1 MSLPRKTTRQRLI
14 QSALQLFAHQGITA
28 TTTRQIAE
36 LSEVNEVT
44 LFRHFGSK
52 YGLLLAVLEETTA
65 FTQLGETLGKEAEQA
80 GAGVLALQTYIDCQ
94 LQALEQIPEFIRSL
108 VGESGQ
114 YPIENRQ
121 AIAQGLMQIQHYT
134 TQYLATIWAREPT
147 PPSFAPEQQ
156 ARLLNTL
163 VLGYAILEFTTE
175 FHALWPD
182 RQAFIADL
190 VTLFFS
196 SASMTETSFGLAQSV
211 SLTESKNVR
220 EVTGMDDL
228 PAPLVQD
235 ILQKARKSGSQDYAL
250 IYVLFAAGLSLSEIA
265 NLQRSH
271 SICNDQQ
278 HLLYIKT
285 RSHRQVPLNQW
296 IKGCRYGSYTKNPLT
311 QWLKTRKDNQ
321 LAIFI
326 NETGQPMSEIEIR
339 LRWQTIVTGVITS
352 SGQPPAIEQAQS
364 TWCVEMLTRGMKPER
379 LSVLTGL
386 STEQLQP
393 YVHQAQEQLILEQ
406 AIQLDQRPSR
416 KPNRTG
422 SYS

>member
-14 QSALQLFAHQGITA
+14 RSALQLFANQGITA

-65 FTQLGETLGKEAEQA
+65 FTQLGEALGRQAEQMCA
-80 GAGVLALQTYIDCQ
+80 GTLALQAYVDRQ

-121 AIAQGLMQIQHYT
+121 AIAQGLIQIQRYT

-147 PPSFAPEQQ
+147 PPSFTPEQQ
-156 ARLLNTL
+156 ARLINTL

-182 RQAFIADL
+182 RQVFIADL

-196 SASMTETSFGLAQSV
+196 SASMTETSVGLAQNV
-211 SLTESKNVR
+211 SLTEPRNVR
-220 EVTGMDDL
+220 GGTGLDDL

-235 ILQKARKSGSQDYAL
+235 ILQTARKSSSQDYAL
-250 IYVLFAAGLSLSEIA
+250 IYVLFGAGLSPSEIA

-278 HLLYIKT
+278 HLLYVNT

-296 IKGCRYGSYTKNPLT
+296 IKGYRYGSYTKNPLT

-339 LRWQTIVTGVITS
+339 LRWQTIVAEIITPT
-352 SGQPPAIEQAQS
+352 GQPPTIEQAQS
-364 TWCVEMLTRGMKPER
+364 TWCVEMLTRGMQPEK

-386 STEQLQP
+386 STEQLQS

-416 KPNRTG
+416 KPLRTE
-422 SYS
+422 STS